1 MFVVPNYNRPVQERS
16 WERFNKIIAT
26 AQQHVGDMGYD
37 DLSLA
42 RIAEQSGV
50 SVHSMYRYFPDITAI
65 FGRFLEEFF
74 AEWERA
80 VTNFLLASRNNNN
93 WQRDLS
99 RFIKLMAEHVVDR
112 PYIPKTQLFCR
123 LDPSLEKYWWQ
134 MVKAFEALFVTWLKR
149 LDYKADGVP
158 VAEMANFI
166 VIQLDAMLLDIGRN
180 GNSNKMQS
188 MQKFRRVIITYLS
201 PHIPTD

>member
-16 WERFNKIIAT
+16 WQRFNKIIAT
-26 AQQHVGDMGYD
+26 AQDQVGSMGYD
-37 DLSLA
+37 ELSLA

-80 VTNFLLASRNNNN
+80 ITQFLLSSRDPKT
-93 WQRDLS
+93 WERDLS
-99 RFIKLMAEHVVDR
+99 RFIKTISEHVAER
-112 PYIPKTQLFCR
+112 PYISKTQLFCR

-134 MVKAFEALFVTWLKR
+134 MIKAFENLFVTWLKGLGYR
-149 LDYKADGVP
+149 AEGVP
-158 VAEMANFI
+158 VADMASFI
-166 VIQLDAMLLDIGRN
+166 VLQLDAMLLDIGRH
-180 GNSNKMQS
+180 GNSKPKQS
-188 MQKFRRVIITYLS
+188 MQQFRRVIIAYLT
-201 PHIPTD
+201 PHIPV

>member
-1 MFVVPNYNRPVQERS
+1 
-16 WERFNKIIAT
+16 
-26 AQQHVGDMGYD
+26 
-37 DLSLA
+37 
-42 RIAEQSGV
+42 
-50 SVHSMYRYFPDITAI
+50 
-65 FGRFLEEFF
+65 
-74 AEWERA
+74 
-80 VTNFLLASRNNNN
+80 LLASRNNNN

-188 MQKFRRVIITYLS
+188 MQQFRRVIIAYLT
-201 PHIPTD
+201 PHIPTR